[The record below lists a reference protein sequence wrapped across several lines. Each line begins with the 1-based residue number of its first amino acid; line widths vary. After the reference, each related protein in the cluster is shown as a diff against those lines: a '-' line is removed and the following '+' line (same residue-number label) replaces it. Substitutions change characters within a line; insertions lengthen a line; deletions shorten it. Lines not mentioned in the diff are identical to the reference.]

1 VYTEK
6 ELIEECLKGKKDA
19 QKALYDKY
27 AGKMFALCMR
37 YARHKLEAEDIMQEG
52 FIKVFEN
59 LETFR
64 AEGSLEGWIRT
75 IMVHT
80 AIKNYNRSS
89 FQKESIGL
97 ENYPEESMIPKA
109 YADLNKEELM
119 KLIKDLPEGYR
130 MVFNMYAI
138 EGFKHKEI
146 AKMLNIGESTSRSQ
160 LVKARKL
167 LQSMIEKLYTV
178 IL

>member
-1 VYTEK
+1 MYTEK
-6 ELIEECLKGKKDA
+6 ELIEECLRGEKAA

-52 FIKVFEN
+52 FIKVFNN
-59 LETFR
+59 LHTFR
-64 AEGSLEGWIRT
+64 AEGSLEGWIRK
-75 IMVHT
+75 IMVHS
-80 AIKNYNRSS
+80 AIKNYHRSS

-97 ENYPEESMIPKA
+97 ENYPEDSMVPQA
-109 YADLNKEELM
+109 YGDLNREELLN
-119 KLIKDLPEGYR
+119 LIKDLPEGYR
-130 MVFNMYAI
+130 VVFNMYAI

-146 AKMLNIGESTSRSQ
+146 ARMLDIGESTSRSQ